1 VSKSWVD
8 RASWAA
14 EDLWK
19 RAEGSETPGSRRR
32 SCVGGD
38 PQGDDSCPRGVDLA
52 GATSIDDHRLE
63 HIMIRK
69 LRQAPQGIS
78 GKVTVDFLEKE
89 WDRFGIDDLDYLDFV
104 SVAQYPEPGR
114 TTFLAPANGGVLA
127 VRKADARHV
136 CAAA

>member
-1 VSKSWVD
+1 
-8 RASWAA
+8 
-14 EDLWK
+14 
-19 RAEGSETPGSRRR
+19 
-32 SCVGGD
+32 
-38 PQGDDSCPRGVDLA
+38 VDLA